1 MQESTVTAKGQ
12 TTLPKDVRAAL
23 SIKPGDKLRYLVH
36 DGEVR
41 IHDGEVRIL
50 RARSILDLKG
60 VLKRSG
66 QAPVSLEAMEEAIA
80 DGATN
85 ASE

>member
-23 SIKPGDKLRYLVH
+23 SIKPGDKLRYLVL
-36 DGEVR
+36 
-41 IHDGEVRIL
+41 DGEVRIL
-50 RARSILDLKG
+50 KARSILDLKG

-66 QAPVSLEAMEEAIA
+66 QAPVSLDAMEEAIA

>member
-12 TTLPKDVRAAL
+12 TTLPKDVRATL
-23 SIKPGDKLRYLVH
+23 CIKPGDKLRYLLL
-36 DGEVR
+36 
-41 IHDGEVRIL
+41 DGEVRIL
-50 RARSILDLKG
+50 RVRPIRDLKG

-66 QAPVSLEAMEEAIA
+66 QTPVSLDAMEEAIA
-80 DGATN
+80 EGANN

>member
-1 MQESTVTAKGQ
+1 MQESTITAKGQ

-23 SIKPGDKLRYLVH
+23 CIKPGDKLRYLLL
-36 DGEVR
+36 
-41 IHDGEVRIL
+41 DGEVRIL
-50 RARSILDLKG
+50 KARPIRDLKG

-66 QAPVSLEAMEEAIA
+66 QVPVSLGAMEEAIA
-80 DGATN
+80 EGATN

>member
-23 SIKPGDKLRYLVH
+23 SIKPGDKLRYLV
-36 DGEVR
+36 R
-41 IHDGEVRIL
+41 DGEVRIL
-50 RARSILDLKG
+50 RARSILDLKE

-80 DGATN
+80 DGATK

>member
-23 SIKPGDKLRYLVH
+23 SIKPGDKLRYLV
-36 DGEVR
+36 R
-41 IHDGEVRIL
+41 DGEVRIL

-80 DGATN
+80 DGATK

>member
-1 MQESTVTAKGQ
+1 MQESKVTAKGQ

-23 SIKPGDKLRYLVH
+23 SIKPGDKLRYLV
-36 DGEVR
+36 
-41 IHDGEVRIL
+41 HDGEVRIL

-80 DGATN
+80 DGATK

>member
-23 SIKPGDKLRYLVH
+23 SIKPGDKLRYLVR
-36 DGEVR
+36 DGEVQ
-41 IHDGEVRIL
+41 IL

>member
-23 SIKPGDKLRYLVH
+23 SIKPGDKLRYLVR
-36 DGEVR
+36 DGEVS
-41 IHDGEVRIL
+41 IL

>member
-23 SIKPGDKLRYLVH
+23 SIKPGDKLRYLV
-36 DGEVR
+36 
-41 IHDGEVRIL
+41 HDGEVRIL